1 MRIGNNTNQ
10 RWSITAR
17 VPGKEKGSE
26 IEIPIDLHR
35 VPARKAWETASEAER
50 AEMGEEPVIERDL
63 TAIAKEHGVSESDL
77 RTALTRH
84 AVVRAALADGR
95 LRLV

>member
-1 MRIGNNTNQ
+1 MKIGNNTDQ

-17 VPGKEKGSE
+17 VPGKEKGSD

-35 VPARKAWETASEAER
+35 VPARKAWEAASPAER
-50 AEMGEEPVIERDL
+50 ADMGEEPVIERDL
-63 TAIAKEHGVSESDL
+63 TAIAKDHGVSEDAL
-77 RTALTRH
+77 RAALQRH